1 MTYHTRVPSIG
12 FDFRQTS
19 FDSAASTS
27 AWTCGKERRHR
38 LLASNVGD
46 DERHSRAARHLSRL
60 RRKAHTLQRLTTR
73 HHALRLRATLQG
85 GGASSRR
92 LRLAG
97 LTWLSSVRNVFA
109 LSSMR
114 ASSLRRSLRVVFEAS
129 SRRLRASRRM
139 RRGCSAWGEVRWSS
153 GEVSALQVA
162 ALEEVAIAA
171 SFPFRRALWPRLT
184 PHHACSTQQVF
195 SATLGL
201 CALRGD
207 QFSREPMFSRSK
219 ICSPKTRCSPGK

>member
-1 MTYHTRVPSIG
+1 MQCRGQADDLPNSDTLKEH
-12 FDFRQTS
+12 RQTS

-60 RRKAHTLQRLTTR
+60 RPKAHTLQRLTMR

-97 LTWLSSVRNVFA
+97 LTWLSSLRNVFA

-114 ASSLRRSLRVVFEAS
+114 PSSLRRSLRVVFEAS
-129 SRRLRASRRM
+129 SRRLRGASRRM
-139 RRGCSAWGEVRWSS
+139 RRGCSALGEERWSS

-171 SFPFRRALWPRLT
+171 SFPFRRALWPRL
-184 PHHACSTQQVF
+184 PLHHAGSTQQF
-195 SATLGL
+195 
-201 CALRGD
+201 
-207 QFSREPMFSRSK
+207 FSRH
-219 ICSPKTRCSPGK
+219 